1 MSTEEFSIERE
12 IAGSYGKVCFG
23 KWNGVPVVWKYGRQ
37 KGNIDHLMNEIK
49 MIVYVLD
56 LFFTLTII
64 CVDNIIN

>member
-1 MSTEEFSIERE
+1 
-12 IAGSYGKVCFG
+12 VCFG

>member
-1 MSTEEFSIERE
+1 VSTEEFSIERE

-56 LFFTLTII
+56 LFSH
-64 CVDNIIN
+64 